1 MSQSKRHKPRTG
13 TGDKARGK
21 KPSETGILQMQAK
34 HSPNASFRPTDSQP
48 KGWGIAKVV
57 GLFSKKGKS

>member
-1 MSQSKRHKPRTG
+1 MSQNRSDKPRTG

-21 KPSETGILQMQAK
+21 KPSETGLLQMRQAK
-34 HSPNASFRPTDSQP
+34 SPYRSTASPDQP

-57 GLFSKKGKS
+57 NIFRKR